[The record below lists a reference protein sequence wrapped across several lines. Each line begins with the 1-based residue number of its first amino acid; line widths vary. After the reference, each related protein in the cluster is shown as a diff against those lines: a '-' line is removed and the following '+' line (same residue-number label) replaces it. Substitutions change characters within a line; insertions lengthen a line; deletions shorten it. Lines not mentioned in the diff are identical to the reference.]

1 MPSTLIAHN
10 YTHSHTKT
18 SKIMK
23 AIRVSQFGGPEVL
36 KFEANVPIPKPGNSE
51 VLIRVHAVGINPVET
66 YIRAGTYARKPKLP
80 FIPGNDCAGVVEDV
94 GSEVTSFK
102 KGDRVFTSS
111 SITGT
116 YAEYTVSLATS
127 IHPLHNDLSYVQ
139 GASLPT
145 PYRTAYRALYQRGC
159 GKPGETVLIHGASGG
174 VGVAAVQFARA
185 SGMRV
190 IGTAGTDKG
199 VELVKQAGANEV
211 YNHRN
216 SGYLEEIKAATEEC
230 GIDLIVENASHI
242 NLGRDLPLL
251 ARRGRVVIVGNRGP
265 IEINPRDLMS
275 REAIVSGVLL
285 FGATQEEM
293 REIDAAIQGGMA
305 AGWLRPIAGKQFPLE
320 NASEAHVNII
330 SGEGALGKMVL
341 TVS

>member
-1 MPSTLIAHN
+1 
-10 YTHSHTKT
+10 
-18 SKIMK
+18 MK

-80 FIPGNDCAGVVEDV
+80 FILGNDCAGVVEDV

-251 ARRGRVVIVGNRGP
+251 AQT
-265 IEINPRDLMS
+265 
-275 REAIVSGVLL
+275 REGSYCWQSW
-285 FGATQEEM
+285 T
-293 REIDAAIQGGMA
+293 
-305 AGWLRPIAGKQFPLE
+305 
-320 NASEAHVNII
+320 N
-330 SGEGALGKMVL
+330 
-341 TVS
+341 